1 MKKDT
6 NKNKNRLR
14 FEWYEHPLI
23 IFISIILA
31 LIFLALKS
39 YPFFV
44 FLLMDALIFTII
56 SSIKIAQVEKVL
68 KKYNN
73 VEDIEEEIKNL
84 QSQKEKK
91 ITDVKDSFS
100 DEKRKYDLKLETLQ
114 KEKESINEELK
125 KLKSEVQSL
134 ESNSLVENYNF
145 SSYEALSSQECKNK
159 LALINQEIKDLI
171 KDKKI
176 FKVSGEWTKK
186 EIQDNQKQI
195 IRCFNAECDNILVNL
210 TPSNIDSSRRK
221 MVSSF
226 ESLNKIFSVDGIEIN
241 KKLLSL
247 KLEALNLVHT
257 FAIKKEQEKEIQK
270 AIKEQMM
277 DEQKAEREL
286 ENEKRKIEKDE
297 AQHNNEIK
305 RMMKYLQNTESDV
318 EKQLYI
324 DKIADLEKKIK
335 ELQEKKESVEFR
347 QATATA
353 GYVYVISNIGSF
365 GDDIYKIGMTRRLEP
380 MDRVNE
386 LSSASVPFIFDVH
399 AMIFSENAPELETK
413 LHEAFRDRSVNKVN
427 FRKEFFNVSIDEIEK
442 VVKENF
448 SDTVEFT
455 KVPVA
460 SEYRESLRLSG
471 MNEQ

>member
-1 MKKDT
+1 MKKDKN
-6 NKNKNRLR
+6 NKNDNKFR
-14 FEWYEHPLI
+14 FRWYEHPITILVTFLFSLGFIPEKEYTAFTLFLI
-23 IFISIILA
+23 AS
-31 LIFLALKS
+31 
-39 YPFFV
+39 FV
-44 FLLMDALIFTII
+44 FAVSSTI
-56 SSIKIAQVEKVL
+56 KVAKMKKVL
-68 KKYNN
+68 QKYNS

-84 QSQKEKK
+84 QTQNQKDFASEKEKHNLNL
-91 ITDVKDSFS
+91 
-100 DEKRKYDLKLETLQ
+100 EELK
-114 KEKESINEELK
+114 KEKESISEELK

-176 FKVSGEWTKK
+176 FTVSGEWTKK

-257 FAIKKEQEKEIQK
+257 FAIKKEQEKENQRAAREKMIQ
-270 AIKEQMM
+270 
-277 DEQKAEREL
+277 DQKAEREL

-305 RMMKYLQNTESDV
+305 RMMKYLQNTENDV

-442 VVKENF
+442 VVKDNF